1 MGGGRGQEL
10 KEGEGEKVE
19 IIEVFADMYQYSA
32 STFFT
37 IVLRGYNAQ
46 HTSAIVIFSYSMRR
60 LAMQMC
66 ALLTRRR
73 CLK

>member
-1 MGGGRGQEL
+1 MGGGKGQEF
-10 KEGEGEKVE
+10 KEGEGERVE
-19 IIEVFADMYQYSA
+19 IIEVFADVYRYSA
-32 STFFT
+32 STL

-66 ALLTRRR
+66 ALLTRSHC